1 MPLATSVITLSTAS
15 ITPAQE
21 AFFGGQ
27 SYDLKTLPHEENIWL
42 GEQLKQQQ
50 LLVDKLRKLLF
61 DEPCVISSG
70 IQKPKEETR
79 ENIKKISFWKS
90 PENWCAKRRNREEH
104 WETSSDW
111 KIWS

>member
-61 DEPCVISSG
+61 DKTLRHFIRNP
-70 IQKPKEETR
+70 ET
-79 ENIKKISFWKS
+79 
-90 PENWCAKRRNREEH
+90 
-104 WETSSDW
+104 
-111 KIWS
+111 